1 MVEQLELKN
10 FTCFQDSHF
19 DFCPGINVF
28 IGRNGTGKTHVLKCL
43 CASMKANEL
52 FRLSTSKTKDRYGEL
67 LADKLSGYFKPDML
81 GHLVNQYETGNASVR
96 MRLRGGELA
105 YSFGE
110 KAVLVRT
117 ENNSYIEQAPFLY
130 IPPREMFSLFEGFI
144 SLYERREISL
154 DESYVDLAKAMDAA
168 PLKNGALGEGRRMVD
183 RVLEKWH
190 FEVARHGNRFYVVE
204 EGKELE
210 AHLVAEGIRKVA
222 TLVYLVINGELKP
235 GSVLF
240 WDEPE
245 ANLNPSLIS
254 VMADLLMAL
263 AREYGVQVFLSTHD
277 YLLSHKLSMVA
288 EYAAGEGPAMRFF
301 SLYKEAGWHGAEIEV
316 GDTLAEIGHNPIL
329 QEYAAFYD
337 LENEFIRKHNEGI

>member
-10 FTCFQDSHF
+10 FTCFRDSRF
-19 DFCPGINVF
+19 DFCRGINVF
-28 IGRNGTGKTHVLKCL
+28 IGRNSTGKTHVLKCL
-43 CASMKANEL
+43 CASMKANAL
-52 FRLSTSKTKDRYGEL
+52 FRQSTSKTKDRYGEL
-67 LADKLSGYFKPDML
+67 LADKLSGYFKPDTL
-81 GHLVNQYETGNASVR
+81 GHLVNRHETGSASVR
-96 MRLRGGELA
+96 IKLGGGELA

-110 KAVLVRT
+110 KASLVRT

-168 PLKNGALGEGRRMVD
+168 PLKNGALREGRRMVE
-183 RVLEKWH
+183 RVLEKWQL
-190 FEVARHGNRFYVVE
+190 EVTRHGNRFYVVE
-204 EGKELE
+204 EGKEVE

-222 TLVYLVINGELKP
+222 TLVYLAMNGELKQR
-235 GSVLF
+235 SVLF

-254 VMADLLMAL
+254 VIADLLMEL
-263 AREYGVQVFLSTHD
+263 AREHGVQIFLSTHD

-288 EYAAGEGPAMRFF
+288 EYAAKEGPAMRFF
-301 SLYKEAGWHGAEIEV
+301 SLYKEPNQRFAEMEV
-316 GDTLAEIGHNPIL
+316 SDTLAEIGHNPIL

-337 LENEFIRKHNEGI
+337 LENEFIRKHEEGV